1 MHCNYTLWSCA
12 RALWSITNLLCIM
25 HLTDIK
31 ILYHF
36 TSNYKQRDIQ
46 YNYTSWIFDR
56 LCRVSERMLV
66 INIMC
71 FLTHLN
77 SIHQRHFSII
87 MHLRQTKICDKIE
100 YYSST
105 NSYWWNE
112 VIILVWKFLLYKAVS
127 YEARCIEYYN
137 TSSTFKRDQ
146 FFDIL

>member
-36 TSNYKQRDIQ
+36 TSNYKQRDTI
-46 YNYTSWIFDR
+46 I
-56 LCRVSERMLV
+56 LV
-66 INIMC
+66 GYLIDYAEYQNGCWSSISC
-71 FLTHLN
+71 VFLTHLN

-100 YYSST
+100 YYLST